1 MNPKYRAD
9 IDGLRAIAVLSV
21 LFFHMEIRSF
31 SGGYVG
37 VDMFFVISGYL
48 ITTIII
54 REIATNE
61 FSIARFYE
69 RRFRRIVPALTVV
82 LAFSLALGA
91 VLFAPPAL
99 VRLSKSAIASLL
111 FSSNVLFYSEWGY
124 FDSPA
129 KFKPL
134 LHTWSLA
141 VEEQFYIVF
150 PLLLILIARWSSR
163 RYDKWLVTLGLV
175 SFIACILGMRFDAS
189 GAFYLIPTRAWE
201 LILGSLLA
209 TSALPVPQTRHTRE
223 LLSVLGIT
231 LIVFSILYYT
241 PDTHYPGVAAII
253 PTLGTALVIY
263 SGIGGA
269 SLVCKI
275 LSFSPLV
282 AIGLI
287 SYSLYL
293 WHWPILVYV
302 KHYSITQLNNVQ
314 IGAMMS
320 VIFIISI
327 ISWRYVEK
335 PFRDK
340 MFLARR
346 PKLLLA
352 SMATPIIVIAIG
364 AFLIANGGFRNR
376 YKSSLIESFD
386 ARDPE
391 WERWMICE
399 NKESKISSHQ
409 DLCDIG
415 DSGSKLSFLLWGD
428 SHARALAS
436 AVDLSAKRS
445 GVKGKITTQTSCP
458 PLISIERPNGTSCHK
473 FNQAI
478 LKYLSDAPEIKT
490 VILAARWVMSSDGTR
505 YKSESGKSIKLV
517 DLQSPDSINTP
528 NVILFELGIKR
539 TVDALLA
546 LGKTVVLV
554 KPVPEIG
561 YDVPSAYFVSE
572 ITGRDVSSLVSP
584 TWGEYMQ
591 RTKNVE
597 SIFSKVEKEKPILIV
612 SPSTYLCDAQYCRV
626 VFDGRALYRDNNH
639 LSTFGSKYVSRS
651 FDGIF
656 E

>member
-1 MNPKYRAD
+1 MRPTYRAD

-21 LFFHMEIRSF
+21 LFFHLEIRFF

-54 REIATNE
+54 REIENNE
-61 FSIARFYE
+61 FSLRRFYE
-69 RRFRRIVPALTVV
+69 RRFRRIVPALTAV

-91 VLFAPPAL
+91 VLLAPQAL

-141 VEEQFYIVF
+141 VEEQFYILF
-150 PLLLILIARWSSR
+150 PLFLILIARWDSR
-163 RYDKWLVTLGLV
+163 RYAKWLIILGSL
-175 SFIACILGMRFDAS
+175 SFILCILGMRVDSS
-189 GAFYLIPTRAWE
+189 GTFYLIPTRSWE
-201 LILGSLLA
+201 LILGGLL
-209 TSALPVPQTRHTRE
+209 TLNVLQPPKSFYTRE
-223 LLSVLGIT
+223 MLSVLGLT

-241 PDTHYPGVAAII
+241 PDTNYPGVAALI
-253 PTLGTALVIY
+253 PTVGTALVIY

-269 SLVCKI
+269 SLVRKI
-275 LSFSPLV
+275 LSVSPLV
-282 AIGLI
+282 AVGLV

-293 WHWPILVYV
+293 WHWPIIVYV
-302 KHYSITQLNNVQ
+302 KHYSITELSNLQ
-314 IGAMMS
+314 IGAMALI
-320 VIFIISI
+320 IFIISI
-327 ISWRYVEK
+327 LSWQYIEK

-340 MFLARR
+340 TFLTDR
-346 PKLLLA
+346 PKLLLV
-352 SMATPIIVIAIG
+352 SMVMPVIVFVIG
-364 AFLIANGGFRNR
+364 MVLVTNSGFRNR
-376 YKSSLIESFD
+376 YRASLIESFD
-386 ARDPE
+386 APDPE
-391 WERWMICE
+391 WEHWMSCE
-399 NKESKISSHQ
+399 SKESKISTRH
-409 DLCDIG
+409 LCDIG
-415 DSGSKLSFLLWGD
+415 YGGSKFSFLLWGD

-458 PLISIERPNGTSCHK
+458 PLILIERRNSTSCHK

-478 LKYLSDAPEIKT
+478 LKYLADTPESKT
-490 VILAARWVMSSDGTR
+490 VILAARWVMASDGTR
-505 YKSESGKSIKLV
+505 YKKEPGKSIELV
-517 DLQSPDSINTP
+517 DLQAPDSINTP
-528 NVILFELGIKR
+528 NLTVFEVGIKR
-539 TVDALLA
+539 TVDQLLA
-546 LGKTVVLV
+546 LGKIVVLV

-561 YDVPSAYFVSE
+561 FEVPSAYFVAE

-584 TWGEYMQ
+584 TFSEYMQ

-597 SIFSKVEKEKPILIV
+597 SVFSKIEKERPVIIV
-612 SPSTYLCDAQYCRV
+612 SPSTYLCDAQHCRV
-626 VFDGRALYRDNNH
+626 VLDGRPLYRDNNH
-639 LSTFGSKYVSRS
+639 LSTFGSKYVSGS

-656 E
+656 K